1 MTANP
6 DRQEPNTTTKQHE
19 KTPSPGTDPANT
31 HFNRAIAWL
40 RLSEWE
46 KARTDLTAARRM
58 GTDIVALFHA
68 EHRSIA
74 TFEKKANVRL
84 PRDIVRMLAS
94 DKAEKLRAAAGG
106 WVGLVDGE
114 ELKRVL
120 YQARIDGSREPPVL

>member
-1 MTANP
+1 MTANL
-6 DRQEPNTTTKQHE
+6 DREEPTTTTKVSDIAL
-19 KTPSPGTDPANT
+19 SPGTDPAKA
-31 HFNRAIAWL
+31 HFNRGIAWL

-46 KARTDLTAARRM
+46 KARADLTSAGRM
-58 GTDIVALFHA
+58 GADIVALFHA

-74 TFEKKANVRL
+74 TFEKKANVEL
-84 PRDIVRMLAS
+84 PRDIVKMLAS
-94 DKAEKLRAAAGG
+94 DKGEKLRAAAGG

>member
-1 MTANP
+1 MTANL
-6 DRQEPNTTTKQHE
+6 DREDPYTTTKAHE
-19 KTPSPGTDPANT
+19 QALSPGTDPAET

-40 RLSEWE
+40 RLSEWD
-46 KARTDLTAARRM
+46 KARADLTSARRM
-58 GTDIVALFHA
+58 GADIVALFHA

-74 TFEKKANVRL
+74 TFEKKANVEL
-84 PRDIVRMLAS
+84 PRDIMKMLAS
-94 DKAEKLRAAAGG
+94 DKGEQLKAAAGG

>member
-1 MTANP
+1 MTADS
-6 DRQEPNTTTKQHE
+6 DRQKPNTPTKAY
-19 KTPSPGTDPANT
+19 KKALNSDDGLA

-68 EHRSIA
+68 ERRSIA

-84 PRDIVRMLAS
+84 PRDIVRMLAR